1 MKVHVTPPS
10 PRAIK
15 VLAVLH
21 HLGLEAEIKLVDLIG
36 GDNLKAEFAALNPN
50 RKMPVLEDDGF
61 VLWESNAII
70 QYLAAKRG
78 DHGLWPWEP
87 RRQADVSR
95 WQCWELAHWG
105 PACGTLVFERFVKKF
120 FGQGDPN
127 PTEVAR
133 GEEEFHRYAEVL
145 NNHLWHQN
153 WLVGDKMTLA
163 DITVGAWLTYAQH
176 YPAGQYR
183 AILRWYERLAT
194 LPAWRK
200 ALPPRPPSIGEATA
214 THDAARATAE

>member
-1 MKVHVTPPS
+1 MKLHLTPPS
-10 PRAIK
+10 PRAIR

-21 HLGLEAEIKLVDLIG
+21 HLGIDADIELVDLVG
-36 GDNLKAEFAALNPN
+36 GQHMRPEFAALNPN

-61 VLWESNAII
+61 ILWESNAIM
-70 QYLAAKRG
+70 QYVAARTG
-78 DHGLWPWEP
+78 DRALWPSEP

-127 PTEVAR
+127 PVEVAR
-133 GEEEFHRYAEVL
+133 GEEEFHRHADVL
-145 NNHLWHQN
+145 NGHLGRRD
-153 WLVGDKMTLA
+153 WLVGNAATLA
-163 DITVGAWLTYAQH
+163 DFTVGSWLVYAQY
-176 YPAGQYR
+176 YPVERYQ
-183 AILRWYERLAT
+183 AILRWYGRLAE

-200 ALPPRPPSIGEATA
+200 ALPTQPPSTG
-214 THDAARATAE
+214 ARATAD